1 MGGRGGGSEG
11 DRFRAEKLGKIL
23 VGKLTCGTCKSKI
36 EQINKK

>member
-1 MGGRGGGSEG
+1 MGEGRKGSEG
-11 DRFRAEKLGKIL
+11 DRFRAEKLEKIL